1 MAISVITKEEFDAMM
16 APILKEVSQLREEST
31 YNRILLKEHQ
41 WISRSEAES
50 LLDVSAPRLLRNRD
64 EWELRY
70 RKGKRFVEYWLPDIW
85 KYLKEV
91 RHLKTDAIEKRIQ
104 AAIHSEESLAA

>member
-1 MAISVITKEEFDAMM
+1 MALLVMTWDDFEKFKTPLLEEVAR
-16 APILKEVSQLREEST
+16 IREENA
-31 YNRILLKEHQ
+31 YYRILLKEHQ

-50 LLDVSAPRLLRNRD
+50 LLDVSPARLLRNRE

-70 RKGKRFVEYWLPDIW
+70 RKGKRFVEYWMPDIW